1 MINVPQ
7 FCTQA
12 APWKHTLRRI
22 HYCLRQNLTNH
33 DYTPIWHKSLVSTVH
48 KYHKMAART
57 CSLKFIKAQTDLTCL
72 HAYHLTFLKKHIFL
86 NTTEIKKNHPP
97 FPAVTTLLEYIIIHK
112 HLLSQRH
119 KVYNQTHAGFI

>member
-1 MINVPQ
+1 MFLNSAHKLLHENIQDDVFIIASDKISPTMIV
-7 FCTQA
+7 
-12 APWKHTLRRI
+12 
-22 HYCLRQNLTNH
+22 RQYGT
-33 DYTPIWHKSLVSTVH
+33 KVLVSTVH
-48 KYHKMAART
+48 NYHKMAART